1 MGLAGRLPK
10 LTICQAGGSEE
21 LVNVV
26 TESRRV
32 PLNAVNFHARSATR

>member
-21 LVNVV
+21 LVNVRV

-32 PLNAVNFHARSATR
+32 PL